1 MSKYKLMAAAVALM
15 VVGIAPAVQ
24 AQYANSGT
32 TPSETSKG
40 GARDRL
46 KAEKCYDTKRNP
58 VDCDEQAKA
67 AAAPVAK
74 YPGAKRIDPVMPK
87 TKIKKEWDAMVKAS
101 NTKDAAVLIVAADA
115 VLASAEASNEEKSE
129 AYFQKYV
136 AQIMQDPSNYLVM
149 AQLAEAAV
157 KQGGLSNN
165 KHYDLMRN
173 LGLLKINEKK
183 YSEALFL
190 LNRFSEET
198 GMPDDVLALKN
209 KGNALY
215 RLNRYPEAILV
226 LKDAYVLDKGADPNI
241 AIMLMDSYNKTGKKA
256 EANKIA
262 EDVAKSAPAAD
273 PNDKSAQVK
282 QLLVLANAKQYEKAA
297 KVFDELYAKGQ
308 ITQLNEYEAG
318 YVAYSYLEGKEAKAV
333 TIINEGIGKG
343 IITPDATVYNI
354 LGQSYYYTNEP
365 KAAAE
370 AWSKAAALSSKGEYD
385 LLLARVL
392 AEESEYTKAKSAAN
406 AALSKGISSRGEAY
420 LIIAEAESEFGLD
433 NKTAMLAALREA
445 LKDPETQDRA
455 SKMMKNAGLK

>member
-46 KAEKCYDTKRNP
+46 KADKCFDKKGNP
-58 VDCDEQAKA
+58 VSCDEQAKA
-67 AAAPVAK
+67 EAPVAK
-74 YPGAKRIDPVMPK
+74 YPGAKRIEPIMPK

-101 NTKDAAVLIVAADA
+101 NTKDAAVLFVAADA

-136 AQIMQDPSNYLVM
+136 AQIMQDPSNYLAM

-183 YSEALFL
+183 YSEALVL

-262 EDVAKSAPAAD
+262 EEVAKSAPAAD